1 MTVMGLSWPW
11 NAVIFLALLFA
22 LDAVL
27 WVCGEY
33 LERRPR

>member
-1 MTVMGLSWPW
+1 MFGFGYPINV
-11 NAVIFLALLFA
+11 VIFVGLLFA

-33 LERRPR
+33 LERRRP